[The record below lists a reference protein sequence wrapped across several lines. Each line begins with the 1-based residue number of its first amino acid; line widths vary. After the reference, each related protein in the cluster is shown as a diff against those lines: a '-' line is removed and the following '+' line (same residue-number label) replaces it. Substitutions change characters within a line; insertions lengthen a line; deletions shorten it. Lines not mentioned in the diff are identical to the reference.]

1 MSGSIAAIAAY
12 DGTGTQ
18 GYGTTDKNLPGVKSI
33 FWNEND
39 TDKYYVNGS
48 AIVEIPV
55 NNSEIAFDN
64 TQAAVFTFPNDV
76 DAVGAIYVQV
86 TVNGPTNLNIASSP
100 NGNTPVIDLIELCV
114 GNQIIVSKNF
124 TEVYSITSTGYTD
137 QGNTISGKTIF
148 LLDLNLMSY
157 GLINGNGLN
166 FSYLM
171 ACANNQTLQLKIY
184 PSTSATL
191 SAQGF
196 SSTSWTSVNFEVFSR
211 VYSMVNDER
220 NFLRN
225 QVIPKLFPVTQYSD
239 RVTFPSSPSPETP
252 IIVNCDS
259 FNIDAQSINI
269 FIPGNFSS
277 GNVGFDVELFLNSSS
292 YSGLV
297 PFTVGQFP
305 IGNAFEVER
314 PLFRLN
320 LCEVG
325 IQPCDFHKSE
335 LVPLSKYD
343 SIRVYIYLQSNAPSG
358 QSDLDILKNG
368 ITVVATGYCTALY
381 QNGAVTF
388 NNY

>member
-18 GYGTTDKNLPGVKSI
+18 GYQTTDKTIPGVKSI

-48 AIVEIPV
+48 ALIEIPV
-55 NNSEIAFDN
+55 NNSEITFNN
-64 TQAAVFTFPNDV
+64 TQPAIFTFPNDA
-76 DAVGAIYVQV
+76 DAVGAIYIHG
-86 TVNGPTNLNIASSP
+86 TV
-100 NGNTPVIDLIELCV
+100 NTPVNLGISGSQNNNTNVIDFIELCV

-124 TEVYSITSTGYTD
+124 SEIYSIYSNLYSDYGSPIT
-137 QGNTISGKTIF
+137 GKTKF
-148 LLDLNLMSY
+148 ALDLNLMSY
-157 GLINGNGLN
+157 IFNTSSNGLN

-171 ACANNQTLQLKIY
+171 ACANNQTLRLKIY

-196 SSTSWTSVNFEVFSR
+196 GTTSWDSVNFEVFSR

-225 QVIPKLFPVTQYSD
+225 QVIPKLFPVTQYAD
-239 RVTFPSSPSPETP
+239 RVTVPSSPSPESP

-259 FNIDAQSINI
+259 FNIDAQSISI
-269 FIPGNFSS
+269 FIPGSYNS
-277 GNVGFDVELFLNSSS
+277 GTIGFDVELFLNSSS

-297 PFTVGQFP
+297 PFMMGQSFVGIVDETP
-305 IGNAFEVER
+305 I
-314 PLFRLN
+314 FRLN
-320 LCEVG
+320 LATAG
-325 IQPCDFHKSE
+325 TIPATDFHKSE

-343 SIRVYIYLQSNAPSG
+343 SIRVYIYLQSGAPNT
-358 QSDLDILKNG
+358 QSDIDILKNG
-368 ITVVATGYCTALY
+368 ITVVANGYCTALY
-381 QNGAVTF
+381 QNGAVSF